1 MQEWID
7 IFTDR
12 QKKEIQFSVLY
23 EDQYGHGTD
32 GHNSKIIIAK
42 MARLLMLV
50 AQGMSLEDVI
60 RQEGAKNDENKPS

>member
-1 MQEWID
+1 MKEWID

-12 QKKEIQFSVLY
+12 QRKEIQFSILY
-23 EDQYGHGTD
+23 EDQFGHGTD
-32 GHNSKIIIAK
+32 GHNGKIIIAR

-60 RQEGAKNDENKPS
+60 KQESPKDDENKPG